1 MSANN
6 VALPD
11 SDSEDELPPGWEER
25 VTADGCVYYV
35 NHATEGTQWTHPRTG
50 VKKKVSGDLP
60 LGWEKSVSEDGKI
73 TFYNK
78 DTHVKTY
85 TDPRIVF
92 AKEEKEN
99 PLDIRQKYDHST
111 KALQIL
117 HGRDLSNYNAI
128 VTGAN
133 TGIGFETARSLAL
146 HGCRVILACRSL
158 DKANDAISKILT
170 EKPSA
175 QCIAMELDLCR
186 LKSVKKFAEEY
197 QKKFRSLN
205 ILVLNA
211 GVFGLGFSHTEDG
224 FETTFQVNHLAHFY
238 LTLQL
243 ENALI
248 KGAKL
253 FARVVVVSSES
264 HRYSYITKDTISK
277 SVLSVENYSD
287 FWAMTA
293 YNDTK
298 LCNVLFGEKL
308 ATLWYKYKIAVFI
321 LHPGNL
327 IYTDISRYWWPY
339 RLLFTLVRPFT
350 KSLQQ
355 GAATSIYC
363 ATSLDLS
370 LPVSGS
376 YFNNCCRCPPSKAA
390 QDEALATKLWKL
402 SEEMIQSVVSTWL
415 EETTERGE
423 VVF

>member
-1 MSANN
+1 M
-6 VALPD
+6 D
-11 SDSEDELPPGWEER
+11 DMD
-25 VTADGCVYYV
+25 
-35 NHATEGTQWTHPRTG
+35 
-50 VKKKVSGDLP
+50 
-60 LGWEKSVSEDGKI
+60 
-73 TFYNK
+73 
-78 DTHVKTY
+78 
-85 TDPRIVF
+85 
-92 AKEEKEN
+92 
-99 PLDIRQKYDHST
+99 
-111 KALQIL
+111 
-117 HGRDLSNYNAI
+117 
-128 VTGAN
+128 
-133 TGIGFETARSLAL
+133 GFETARSLAL

-175 QCIAMELDLCR
+175 QCIAMELNLCR

-264 HRYSYITKDTISK
+264 HRINK
-277 SVLSVENYSD
+277 
-287 FWAMTA
+287 
-293 YNDTK
+293 
-298 LCNVLFGEKL
+298 
-308 ATLWYKYKIAVFI
+308 
-321 LHPGNL
+321 
-327 IYTDISRYWWPY
+327 
-339 RLLFTLVRPFT
+339 
-350 KSLQQ
+350 QQ

>member
-1 MSANN
+1 MSNNN
-6 VALPD
+6 VGVPD

-50 VKKKVSGDLP
+50 VKKTVSGDLP
-60 LGWEKSVSEDGKI
+60 MGWEKTVDSEGKI
-73 TFYNK
+73 TFFNK

-92 AKEEKEN
+92 ASEEKEN

-146 HGCRVILACRSL
+146 HGARVILACRNLES
-158 DKANDAISKILT
+158 AAHAIARIQA
-170 EKPSA
+170 EKSTA
-175 QCIAMELDLCR
+175 QCVSMEIDLTS
-186 LKSVKKFAEEY
+186 LSSVRQFAREY
-197 QKKFRSLN
+197 KRRYRTLN
-205 ILVLNA
+205 ILILNA
-211 GVFGLGFSHTEDG
+211 GVFGLGYSHTVDDY
-224 FETTFQVNHLAHFY
+224 ETTFQVNHLSHFF
-238 LTLQL
+238 LTMQL
-243 ENALI
+243 EDVLI
-248 KGAKL
+248 KGAKV

-264 HRYSYITKDTISK
+264 HRHSLITKDNITK
-277 SVLSVENYSD
+277 SYLSIDKYSD
-287 FWAMTA
+287 YWAMGV
-293 YNDTK
+293 YNNSK

-308 ATLWYKYKIAVFI
+308 ATLWYKHGIAVFI
-321 LHPGNL
+321 VHPGNL

-376 YFNNCCRCPPSKAA
+376 YFNNCCRCPPSSAA
-390 QDEALATKLWKL
+390 QDEVLASVLWKM
-402 SEEMIQSVVSTWL
+402 SEEMVQDVTKQWT
-415 EETTERGE
+415 EEMSSSEE